1 MTMINV
7 LKEKLQWM
15 STKLNVLTFLKE
27 NWKYLVIALLT
38 FLLVFTNFSCKKDN
52 SQIIPQSTLEN
63 TQELAKELN
72 LSEKET
78 KEVRKEITKSTSRPP
93 YYTYNVRSN
102 TTQEAAEAVKKSIE
116 NGTAPKEVLEK
127 SDKTIITPKENKVD
141 VYKVNLEKKTKIKVG
156 AQIIDSKTYPTIALE
171 HKDIEVLYNQKGVG
185 VMYTIKKW

>member
-1 MTMINV
+1 
-7 LKEKLQWM
+7 M

-38 FLLVFTNFSCKKDN
+38 FLLVFTNLSCKKDN
-52 SQIIPQSTLEN
+52 SQIIPQKVVEN

-78 KEVRKEITKSTSRPP
+78 KEVQKEITKSTSRPA
-93 YYTYNVRSN
+93 YYSYNVSARN
-102 TTQEAAEAVKKSIE
+102 TQEAAEVVKKSIE
-116 NGTAPKEVLEK
+116 NGTAPREVLEK

-156 AQIIDSKTYPTIALE
+156 AQIIDAKTYPTIALE